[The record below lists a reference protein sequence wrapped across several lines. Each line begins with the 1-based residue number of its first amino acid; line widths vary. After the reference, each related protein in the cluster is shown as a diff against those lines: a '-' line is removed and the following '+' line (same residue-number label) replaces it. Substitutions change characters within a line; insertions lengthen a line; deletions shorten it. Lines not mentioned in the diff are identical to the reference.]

1 MASKATRHAIT
12 TISTALGV
20 KQAIAD
26 SYPAGPP
33 KTVNTMLERVTQ
45 ACQRCL
51 DLWPD
56 QLSASEIKRVHRR
69 IKAME
74 QVIAPGKKAEVVTEA
89 SATMMLLLDLRDNLR
104 GQKREAVDALVSA
117 YHRVIRY
124 YDRKLDHWQAYEC
137 AKVGVEEL
145 YKAEG

>member
-1 MASKATRHAIT
+1 MASKSTRHAIT

-33 KTVNTMLERVTQ
+33 KTVNAMLDRVTQ
-45 ACQRCL
+45 ACADCL

-56 QLSASEIKRVHRR
+56 ELSASEIKRIHGR

-104 GQKREAVDALVSA
+104 GQKREAVNGLVAA
-117 YHRVIRY
+117 YNRVIRY
-124 YDRKLDHWQAYEC
+124 YDRRLDHWQAYYK
-137 AKVGVEEL
+137 AKQGVERL
-145 YKAEG
+145 YSVEA